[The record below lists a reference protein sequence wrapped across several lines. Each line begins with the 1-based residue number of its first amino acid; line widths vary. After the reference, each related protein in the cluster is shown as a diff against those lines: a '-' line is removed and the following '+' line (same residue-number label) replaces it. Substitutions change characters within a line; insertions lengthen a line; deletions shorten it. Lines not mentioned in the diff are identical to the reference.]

1 MSTEAPGPASLAG
14 RYASALFELADAQKQ
29 LDPVAGDLSSL
40 RRMMDDSADLRRLV
54 SSPVIGRDAQGK
66 AMAAI
71 MAEAGIGGLVSRFVG
86 VVSQNGRLRDLPA
99 MINAYLA
106 ELARRRGES
115 AADVV
120 SATPL
125 SEAQMQA
132 LSDTLRR
139 LVGNKVSV
147 NARVDADLL
156 GGLIVKV
163 GSRMFDSSVR
173 TKLQRLRL
181 AMKGVG

>member
-1 MSTEAPGPASLAG
+1 VSTEASGPASLAG
-14 RYASALFELADAQKQ
+14 RYANALFELADGQKQ
-29 LDPVAGDLSSL
+29 LDAVAADLTTL
-40 RRMMDDSADLRRLV
+40 RRMLDESADLRRLV
-54 SSPVIGRDAQGK
+54 ASPVIDRADQGR
-66 AMAAI
+66 AMAALLQ
-71 MAEAGIGGLVSRFVG
+71 ATEAGQLVRNFVG
-86 VVSQNGRLRDLPA
+86 VVCQNGRLRDLPA
-99 MINAYLA
+99 MIASYLA
-106 ELARRRGES
+106 ELARRRGET
-115 AADVV
+115 AADVI

-132 LSDTLRR
+132 LSETLRR
-139 LVGNKVSV
+139 LIGNKVSV